1 MRLDGKPVV
10 RRLHPIG
17 FRHAQGF
24 LGHPFLFVES
34 EEVFNHGIAESYIE
48 LIVGD
53 LRKIRRVA
61 DARFEVILH
70 RLQPAKVYRRD
81 MDILAADLSLDHP
94 EFPRAANIENAQ
106 RAREAGDQRFE
117 YLEPSRTQ
125 PTRHG

>member
-1 MRLDGKPVV
+1 
-10 RRLHPIG
+10 
-17 FRHAQGF
+17 
-24 LGHPFLFVES
+24 
-34 EEVFNHGIAESYIE
+34 
-48 LIVGD
+48 
-53 LRKIRRVA
+53 
-61 DARFEVILH
+61 
-70 RLQPAKVYRRD
+70 